1 LRTPELVRRHFDDT
15 ETVGL
20 FSHVWHWSLLCFTGK
35 GKLRRRASTGYRRFN
50 FGNFNDSRAKAW
62 VRARELVA
70 QPAEGPIDRRVWLPV
85 EFLWDFSALQ
95 KIPNVMQSAQQ
106 YG

>member
-1 LRTPELVRRHFDDT
+1 MFHLQKK
-15 ETVGL
+15 TVAQGEYG
-20 FSHVWHWSLLCFTGK
+20 H
-35 GKLRRRASTGYRRFN
+35 RRFN
-50 FGNFNDSRAKAW
+50 FGDFNDSRAKAW

-70 QPAEGPIDRRVWLPV
+70 QPAAGPIDRRVWLPV

-95 KIPNVMQSAQQ
+95 NIPNVMESAQQ